1 MASLTKSD
9 LLQIFKEYGV
19 VSKKDM
25 PNLLQEY
32 GVVSKKDMPNLFKE
46 YGVATKKDL
55 IKLERSLS
63 IKITKSKYDLA
74 GRIANV
80 AIAKEEHSKVE
91 KIEKRVATLENFQFV

>member
-9 LLQIFKEYGV
+9 LLQIFK
-19 VSKKDM
+19 
-25 PNLLQEY
+25 EY

-80 AIAKEEHSKVE
+80 AIAKEERSKVE